1 MKQLFRWMVP
11 VTLLAL
17 AGCVV
22 APARG
27 YYYGP
32 RAVVVAPAPAVVV
45 HPYGWYRYCAASRTA
60 TASIWATP

>member
-1 MKQLFRWMVP
+1 MKRLFKFLIP

-22 APARG
+22 APRPG

-32 RAVVVAPAPAVVV
+32 RAVIVAPAPAVVIR
-45 HPYGWYRYCAASRTA
+45 P
-60 TASIWATP
+60 